1 MMNTPPTR
9 IKTISQYHQA
19 MGLPKPEH
27 PLISVINFDS
37 FIQKPFNEPV
47 SFIYDFY
54 AIYLKRVS
62 DARFQYGHQE
72 SDFDE
77 GVLFFMAPNQ
87 LFSVM
92 STKGKTLKPTGWIIL
107 IHPDFIWNT
116 TLAKIIKQYEFF
128 NYSINEALYLSLKEE
143 KKIVSIIKSIQQ
155 EYQFNIDKFSQQI
168 IISQVETLLNFS
180 ERFYH
185 RQFITRKK
193 TNHQILN
200 RLEDTLAKYFDN
212 DNLIKKGLP
221 TVRFI
226 ADALNISPNYLSDV
240 LKVLTGQTT
249 QQHIH
254 GKLLEKAKE
263 KLSNPDLSI
272 SEIAYGLGFEHP
284 QSFTKLFKAKTDLTP
299 LQFRNSFNTLS

>member
-1 MMNTPPTR
+1 MTNLPPVR
-9 IKTISQYHQA
+9 IKTISQCHQV

-54 AIYLKRVS
+54 AIYLKRITN
-62 DARFQYGHQE
+62 AKFKYGHQA

-87 LFSVM
+87 VFTVEAE
-92 STKGKTLKPTGWIIL
+92 KGDTLKPSGWIIL

-128 NYSINEALYLSLKEE
+128 DYSVNEALYLSVKEE

-155 EYQFNIDKFSQQI
+155 EYRFNIDKFSQQI
-168 IISQVETLLNFS
+168 IISQIETLLNFS

-193 TNHQILN
+193 ANHQILS
-200 RLEDTLAKYFDN
+200 RLENVLDKYFN
-212 DNLIKKGLP
+212 NELIAKGLP
-221 TVRFI
+221 TVQFV
-226 ADALNISPNYLSDV
+226 AETLNISPNYLSDV

-254 GKLLEKAKE
+254 GKLIEKAKE
-263 KLSNPDLSI
+263 KLSGTDLSI
-272 SEIAYGLGFEHP
+272 SEIAYELGFEHP
-284 QSFTKLFKAKTDLTP
+284 QSFTKLFKAKTDLSP
-299 LQFRNSFNTLS
+299 LQFRKSFN

>member
-1 MMNTPPTR
+1 MTNTLPIR
-9 IKTISQYHQA
+9 IKTISQCHQA

-54 AIYLKRVS
+54 AIYLKRITN
-62 DARFQYGHQE
+62 AKFKYGHQA

-87 LFSVM
+87 LFSIK
-92 STKGKTLKPTGWIIL
+92 SDKDETLKPSGWIIL

-128 NYSINEALYLSLKEE
+128 DYSVNEALYLSLKEE

-155 EYQFNIDKFSQQI
+155 EYQFNTDKFSQQI
-168 IISQVETLLNFS
+168 IISQIETLLNFS

-193 TNHQILN
+193 TNHQILG
-200 RLEDTLAKYFDN
+200 RLEEALAKYFNN
-212 DNLIKKGLP
+212 DDLIAKGLP
-221 TVRFI
+221 TVQFI
-226 ADALNISPNYLSDV
+226 ADTLNISPNYLSDV
-240 LKVLTGQTT
+240 LKVLTGQST

-254 GKLLEKAKE
+254 GKLIEKAKE
-263 KLSNPDLSI
+263 KLSGTDLSI
-272 SEIAYGLGFEHP
+272 SEIAYELGFGHP
-284 QSFTKLFKAKTDLTP
+284 QSFTKLFKAKTNLSP
-299 LQFRNSFNTLS
+299 LQFRNSFNY

>member
-1 MMNTPPTR
+1 MTNPLPIR
-9 IKTISQYHQA
+9 IKTISQCHQA

-37 FIQKPFNEPV
+37 FTQKPFNEPV

-54 AIYLKRVS
+54 AIYLKRITN
-62 DARFQYGHQE
+62 AKFKYGHQS

-77 GVLFFMAPNQ
+77 GLLFFMAPNQ
-87 LFSVM
+87 LFSIEAE
-92 STKGKTLKPTGWIIL
+92 KGETLKPSGWAIL

-116 TLAKIIKQYEFF
+116 TLARTIKQHEFF
-128 NYSINEALYLSLKEE
+128 NYSVNEALYLSLKEE

-193 TNHQILN
+193 TNHQILT
-200 RLEDTLAKYFDN
+200 RLEDVLTKYFDN
-212 DNLIKKGLP
+212 NDLIAKGLP
-221 TVRFI
+221 TVQFI
-226 ADALNISPNYLSDV
+226 ADTLNISPNYLSDV
-240 LKVLTGQTT
+240 LKVLTGAST

-254 GKLLEKAKE
+254 GKLIEKAKE
-263 KLSNPDLSI
+263 KLSSTDLSI

-284 QSFTKLFKAKTDLTP
+284 QSFTKLFKAKTNLSP
-299 LQFRNSFNTLS
+299 LKFRNSFNF

>member
-1 MMNTPPTR
+1 MTTTLPIR
-9 IKTISQYHQA
+9 IKTISQCHQA

-54 AIYLKRVS
+54 AIYLKRITN
-62 DARFQYGHQE
+62 AKFKYGHQA

-87 LFSVM
+87 LFSIK
-92 STKGKTLKPTGWIIL
+92 SEKGETLKPSGWMIL

-116 TLAKIIKQYEFF
+116 TLAKIINQYEFF
-128 NYSINEALYLSLKEE
+128 DYSVNESLYLSVKEE
-143 KKIVSIIKSIQQ
+143 KKIVSIIKSIRH

-185 RQFITRKK
+185 RRFITRKK
-193 TNHQILN
+193 TNHQILS
-200 RLEDTLAKYFDN
+200 RLEDALAKYFNN
-212 DNLIKKGLP
+212 DDLIAKGLP
-221 TVRFI
+221 TVQFI
-226 ADALNISPNYLSDV
+226 ADTLNISPNYLSDV
-240 LKVLTGQTT
+240 LKVLTGQST

-254 GKLLEKAKE
+254 GKLIEKAKE
-263 KLSNPDLSI
+263 KLSSTDLSI
-272 SEIAYGLGFEHP
+272 SEIAYELGFEHP
-284 QSFTKLFKAKTDLTP
+284 QSFTKLFKAKTNLSP
-299 LQFRNSFNTLS
+299 LQFRNSFNY

>member
-1 MMNTPPTR
+1 MTNMLPIR
-9 IKTISQYHQA
+9 IKTISQCHQA

-37 FIQKPFNEPV
+37 FKQKPFNEPV

-54 AIYLKRVS
+54 AIYLKRITN
-62 DARFQYGHQE
+62 AKFKYGHQA

-87 LFSVM
+87 LFSIK
-92 STKGKTLKPTGWIIL
+92 SDKDETLKPSGWIIL

-128 NYSINEALYLSLKEE
+128 DYSVNEALYLSLKEE

-168 IISQVETLLNFS
+168 IISQIETLLNFS

-193 TNHQILN
+193 TNHQILG
-200 RLEDTLAKYFDN
+200 RLEEALAKYFNN
-212 DNLIKKGLP
+212 DDLIAKGLP
-221 TVRFI
+221 TVQFI
-226 ADALNISPNYLSDV
+226 ADTLNISPNYLSDV
-240 LKVLTGQTT
+240 LKLLTGQST

-254 GKLLEKAKE
+254 GKLIEKAKE
-263 KLSNPDLSI
+263 KLSGTDLSI
-272 SEIAYGLGFEHP
+272 SEIAYDLGFGHP
-284 QSFTKLFKAKTDLTP
+284 QSFTKLFKAKTNLSP
-299 LQFRNSFNTLS
+299 LQFRNSFNY